1 MKNGNRNEVKQS
13 FMELLNT
20 AIEEKDTFMFIMY
33 LDLFMHDRNIY
44 VEKKKEL
51 SRDVGLTMLYS
62 HKLPSTISWFQI
74 TKLLELL
81 GLKLIVTDNKTKKI
95 LTEEDINEVL

>member
-33 LDLFMHDRNIY
+33 LDLFMHDRNVYI
-44 VEKKKEL
+44 EKKKEL
-51 SRDVGLTMLYS
+51 SRDVGLTMLYN
-62 HKLPSTISWFQI
+62 HKLPNTLSWFQI